1 MVLLARLALFLGLPL
16 RALLKWSVIKVFVLF
31 LEETTV
37 AGGRFSGTMVTS
49 CVSIYVEDF
58 WEYFFVEEMKGFC
71 FGRVLGFM
79 RAEWGQEKGAKIV
92 KSSDSNRRK
101 QREWTSESVDILS
114 CVQVYGVPNANG

>member
-1 MVLLARLALFLGLPL
+1 MVTSCVSIYVEDLPL

-58 WEYFFVEEMKGFC
+58 
-71 FGRVLGFM
+71 
-79 RAEWGQEKGAKIV
+79 
-92 KSSDSNRRK
+92 
-101 QREWTSESVDILS
+101 
-114 CVQVYGVPNANG
+114 